1 MRGYFKYS
9 SYSYDNEK
17 LTLTVNDT
25 ILDPVYLTVE
35 RIVMLQSSAVDSL
48 IVLHKAMNVYQLSK
62 LKLDDFTLSMNISIA
77 MEKVHSMA
85 AIQFG
90 TNVIIG
96 LGVNSG
102 FKLLK
107 VTAQMEYVHISLI
120 VRILLISMVLESLR
134 YHFLLRI
141 LIFMSLLALKG
152 EK

>member
-1 MRGYFKYS
+1 
-9 SYSYDNEK
+9 
-17 LTLTVNDT
+17 
-25 ILDPVYLTVE
+25 
-35 RIVMLQSSAVDSL
+35 
-48 IVLHKAMNVYQLSK
+48 
-62 LKLDDFTLSMNISIA
+62 
-77 MEKVHSMA
+77 VHSMA

-96 LGVNSG
+96 MGVNSG

-152 EK
+152 GK